1 MTFGCLSYMVKT
13 MPSKRLLYL
22 VAILFCA
29 LYSRVNASQIPF
41 EVPVTVATA
50 FDPTT
55 TTTAD
60 TTYTLSLPYA
70 TYLGTLDETNDI
82 LLFSNVRYAAAPTGG
97 DRWQTP
103 KPPLTTSGIQ
113 NGSQGGSCFAALP
126 NWVGKVILAVT
137 KLSIGIQR

>member
-1 MTFGCLSYMVKT
+1 MTFGGLSDTVKI
-13 MPSKRLLYL
+13 LYL
-22 VAILFCA
+22 VAILFCT

-55 TTTAD
+55 TTTTAD
-60 TTYTLSLPYA
+60 TTFTLALPYA

-82 LLFSNVRYAAAPTGG
+82 LLFSNIRYAAAPTGT

-113 NGSQGGSCFAALP
+113 NGSQGGSCFTALP
-126 NWVGKVILAVT
+126 NWAGKVILKVT
-137 KLSIGIQR
+137 KLSIGI